1 MSRRWSSL
9 HLQKNHHRGPGF
21 EVSCCFGG
29 GSQRFNS
36 SSSGIHVGPVSFQ
49 PDDGT
54 WPMWSKK
61 TKQKNKTKKGSTF
74 GPSLALLVAFKTE
87 IPRSLARKNLPTS
100 KQNSF
105 WTLELSNGIFPDTQP
120 PEGCVYVMFI
130 PWCCHVGFV
139 AGCRSIVAPS
149 FTNPRNNRD
158 RQCSLMFAFCLL
170 LRWNSE
176 NIYIHIWCFWN
187 GYNLLW
193 WCTVA
198 GFFKEKVKQ
207 IYVKSSCC
215 NYRFVMM
222 CHPWRLSIRIPLMN
236 IFVSERSSFVGILN
250 FPSYILHYIRTYIL
264 YIYTHID
271 TLQIYIYVSYTSIPY
286 MSLSLSLS
294 V

>member
-1 MSRRWSSL
+1 
-9 HLQKNHHRGPGF
+9 
-21 EVSCCFGG
+21 
-29 GSQRFNS
+29 
-36 SSSGIHVGPVSFQ
+36 
-49 PDDGT
+49 
-54 WPMWSKK
+54 
-61 TKQKNKTKKGSTF
+61 
-74 GPSLALLVAFKTE
+74 
-87 IPRSLARKNLPTS
+87 
-100 KQNSF
+100 
-105 WTLELSNGIFPDTQP
+105 
-120 PEGCVYVMFI
+120 MFI

-236 IFVSERSSFVGILN
+236 IFVSERSSFVAYWT
-250 FPSYILHYIRTYIL
+250 FPVTYCIIYVHIYCI
-264 YIYTHID
+264 YIYT
-271 TLQIYIYVSYTSIPY
+271 YRYTSDLHICIVY
-286 MSLSLSLS
+286 QYTIRVSLSLS